1 MNVFIIGL
9 KGKMK
14 FEMKDIIAD
23 RVVKTFTETTAPDWL
38 TSKNTI
44 KGSTMDQRW
53 YWEDYVLKLAV
64 GDSVETDF
72 NVITRVA

>member
-1 MNVFIIGL
+1 MVGEERL
-9 KGKMK
+9 ME

-23 RVVKTFTETTAPDWL
+23 KVVATFDETTAPDWL

-53 YWEDYVLKLAV
+53 YWEDHVLTLNV

-72 NVITRVA
+72 NEITRIG